1 MMQPETRFMRPGG
14 LLVNDDLK
22 KVTVDGEEVKLTPIE
37 YNILLLLL
45 KNKGKVYSN
54 KRNI

>member
-1 MMQPETRFMRPGG
+1 MMI
-14 LLVNDDLK
+14 K

-45 KNKGKVYSN
+45 KIRERSTQ
-54 KRNI
+54 